1 MATTPTNK
9 PIPSEGPRDLKFNA
23 GKIDEEVNGSADY
36 YTDRFSVQRLTNTG
50 RNNQFQDAQTQRGN
64 DFTEQMTQQAD
75 DWLEQ
80 FNQQNSDFQQ
90 FLLNSGYQFLGDYEN
105 GPYTITA
112 RNQIILYQNEFWRL
126 NAATNPP
133 YTTTGVNSTSWS
145 TDVTHLV
152 SVGDANLRQE
162 LAAPTGATLSGAGKG
177 GTVED
182 YLFDISVD
190 ALGDFKNDQD
200 GLAEALQEKITELTG
215 MVDSAYVQGMDNF
228 CSIRFPNG
236 NFTLKELILP
246 PGVDLYIP
254 VFARIRPHPDG
265 LWAIKTTGT
274 AGVPLWQRLMYSTI
288 YGGVFGDRWS
298 ETGDMPVGRGGV
310 SMEFASYVRFVGTKF
325 RYLKGRA
332 FYGGEVFD
340 FSFQDVSVIYCGYKP
355 TAQDVT
361 NGYVTST
368 DPIPCFEMNNA
379 GGTDATNACRFV
391 NFQSEANRVGMTLTK
406 CRHIN
411 FTNPKIERDETSHLL
426 QGNQGINFTD
436 AILSFNSD
444 DIPQFFVSEVTGAG
458 SSDSSGVSFNAPKC
472 QSSTVGRGWYF
483 HHEGNAA
490 VLEINN
496 HYARGIKR
504 LATGRRIKILGGS
517 AYDCGPTM
525 VVGDNNVTIDNVD
538 WRALKATTTNDGT
551 TDTVIFNGVG
561 CAVRDSYMAS
571 QNGSATD
578 GGAFIN
584 STATSDTIVTG
595 VTYGGSR
602 QYGYRGALN
611 QKVRNNKI
619 ASGANVGSL
628 SNQAKAYS
636 SLVNPNAV
644 GFGVGEVYNE
654 VYTLAAGATLSPAI
668 IKGATQLT
676 IRIVASS
683 GTAAMWALA
692 DSSVTTMNTS
702 IIGTVVT
709 NTAGTPGDGLVH
721 VYKTTSGATINLANY
736 TANSVQIVI
745 TAISA
750 AS

>member
-1 MATTPTNK
+1 MTIIKRADVGRPLTWDELDDNFQQVDDLTAAASAAVSSAAASATAAASAAANSLNSANSAAASALDALNSSEVAINALMNSTFE
-9 PIPSEGPRDLKFNA
+9 PSSFDFTTGGTLDA
-23 GKIDEEVNGSADY
+23 
-36 YTDRFSVQRLTNTG
+36 TDRNKAVYNPVD
-50 RNNQFQDAQTQRGN
+50 NNWYSWAGALPHTVTAGTDPT
-64 DFTEQMTQQAD
+64 AD
-75 DWLEQ
+75 SNWK
-80 FNQQNSDFQQ
+80 
-90 FLLNSGYQFLGDYEN
+90 
-105 GPYTITA
+105 P
-112 RNQIILYQNEFWRL
+112 R
-126 NAATNPP
+126 
-133 YTTTGVNSTSWS
+133 
-145 TDVTHLV
+145 TDQL
-152 SVGDANLRQE
+152 LRQE
-162 LAAPTGATLSGAGKG
+162 LAASTGATLSGAGKG

-190 ALGDFKNDQD
+190 AIGDFKNDQD
-200 GLAEALQEKITELTG
+200 GLAEALQAKITELTG
-215 MVDSAYVQGMDNF
+215 MVDSAYVEGMDKF

-236 NFTLKELILP
+236 NFTLKELVLP
-246 PGVDLYIP
+246 PGVDLYLP

-265 LWAIKTTGT
+265 LWAIITTGT
-274 AGVPLWQRLMYSTI
+274 AQFLPLWQRLMYSTI
-288 YGGVFGDRWS
+288 YGGVFGDRWG
-298 ETGDMPVGRGGV
+298 ETGDMPVGRGGI
-310 SMEFASYVRFVGTKF
+310 SLEFASYIRLVGTKF
-325 RYLKGRA
+325 RYLKGMA
-332 FYGGEVFD
+332 FYGGEIFD
-340 FSFQDVSVIYCGYKP
+340 CSFQDVSIVYCGYKP
-355 TAQDVT
+355 TTEDVE
-361 NGYVTST
+361 NGYVSNTV
-368 DPIPCFEMNNA
+368 PIPCFKLDNA
-379 GGTDATNACRFV
+379 GGTDASNACRFV
-391 NFQSEANRVGMTLTK
+391 NFQLEANRVGMTLTK

-411 FTNPKIERDETSHLL
+411 FTNPKVERDETSHLL
-426 QGNQGINFTD
+426 QGSQGVNFTD

-444 DIPQFFVSEVTGAG
+444 DIPQFFISSAG
-458 SSDSSGVSFNAPKC
+458 PSDSAGVSFNAPKC
-472 QSSTVGRGWYF
+472 QSGSVGKGWYF

-496 HYARGIKR
+496 HFARGIKR

-525 VVGDNNVTIDNVD
+525 VIGDNNVTIDNVD
-538 WRALKATTTNDGT
+538 WRELQATTTNDGT
-551 TDTVIFNGVG
+551 TDTVIFNGIG

-571 QNGSATD
+571 KNGSATD

-584 STATSDTIVTG
+584 STVTPDTIVTG

-619 ASGANVGSL
+619 ASGANVGAL

-636 SLVNPNAV
+636 SLVTTNTV
-644 GFGVGEVYNE
+644 GFGVGEVYNQ

-683 GTAAMWALA
+683 GTSAMWALTD
-692 DSSVTTMNTS
+692 DSVSSMNTS

-709 NTAGTPGDGLVH
+709 NTAGTPGDGLIH

-736 TANSVQIVI
+736 TAASVQIVI